1 MAEITGVNEVVAA
14 LGRLPE
20 ATRRVALKGA
30 LEKAAELIKRQA
42 EINIAGVTSSEA
54 TGLLARSI
62 VVKSIRTGKGN
73 IRVAVA
79 IAGKKKSKRKSRI
92 VNGKKQSRGT
102 RVGLYGSVLE
112 FGKKNQPPRPFLR
125 PAIAQKAQLAINIM
139 GQEFSRKF
147 DEAVMDARK

>member
-20 ATRRVALKGA
+20 ATRRKALRGA
-30 LEKAAELIKRQA
+30 LRKAAQAIKKQA
-42 EINIAGVTSSEA
+42 EINIAGVVSSEA

-62 VVKSIRTGKGN
+62 VIRGAKAARGN

-79 IAGKKKSKRKSRI
+79 IAGKKLSK
-92 VNGKKQSRGT
+92 RGT